1 MLQAAKRETG
11 ALLAAY
17 GFEVASFSGHCGA
30 FFQYRCRNS
39 GPQSQN
45 NGYSSIV
52 LDSLPAAIAEAD
64 WDFIGSRRHSH
75 TSAGTAVRCLQH
87 SLHSKGRESG
97 PWRKPLAGER
107 SPRDA
112 PYLFPE
118 MLPLGVLAVCI
129 KLNTRPHHGP
139 VYLLHKAWAEP
150 IVTFKVVGDL
160 VAQPTR

>member
-1 MLQAAKRETG
+1 MNRAHLTMLQAAKRETG

-39 GPQSQN
+39 DPQSQN

-75 TSAGTAVRCLQH
+75 TSAGTVVRCLQH

-118 MLPLGVLAVCI
+118 MLPLGSFGCLYKVEHSPPP
-129 KLNTRPHHGP
+129 RPRIP
-139 VYLLHKAWAEP
+139 SA
-150 IVTFKVVGDL
+150 
-160 VAQPTR
+160 